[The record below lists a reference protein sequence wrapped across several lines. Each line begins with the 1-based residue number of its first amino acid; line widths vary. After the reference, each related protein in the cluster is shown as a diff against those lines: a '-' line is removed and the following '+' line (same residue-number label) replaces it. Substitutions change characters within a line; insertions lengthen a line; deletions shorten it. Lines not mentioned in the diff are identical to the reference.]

1 VICDTTGHFQKVL
14 IFYAPTANFTLFFM
28 AMVSALPLGAAHN
41 LLFAEG
47 ENKNVQEYGDL

>member
-1 VICDTTGHFQKVL
+1 VICHTTGHFQKVL

-47 ENKNVQEYGDL
+47 ENKNVQ